1 MSDYRRLYISRGCYF
16 FTLATHQRT
25 PVFNDHSLPH
35 LKAALLSAT
44 MRMPFRIPAIVVL
57 PDHLHCLWSLPT
69 GDADFS
75 RRWQFI
81 KASFTRRL
89 KRIDKKICMPIWQNR
104 YWEHW
109 IRDEADFQRHLDYIH
124 YNPVKHGYVINPG
137 DWPWSS
143 FRSHVGR
150 GLYVPDW
157 GSAEPPSIA
166 GLNIE

>member
-1 MSDYRRLYISRGCYF
+1 MPDYHRLRIPGSCYF
-16 FTLATHQRT
+16 FTLVTHRRY
-25 PVFNDHSLPH
+25 PILNERALPH

-89 KRIDKKICMPIWQNR
+89 KRMDKNICLPIWQNR
-104 YWEHW
+104 YWEHCV
-109 IRDEADFQRHLDYIH
+109 RDDADFQRHLDYIH
-124 YNPVKHGYVINPG
+124 YNPVKHGYVTRPC

-143 FRSHVGR
+143 FRSHVDR
-150 GLYVPDW
+150 GYYSEDW
-157 GSAEPPSIA
+157 GISEPLSIE
-166 GLNIE
+166 GLDVE